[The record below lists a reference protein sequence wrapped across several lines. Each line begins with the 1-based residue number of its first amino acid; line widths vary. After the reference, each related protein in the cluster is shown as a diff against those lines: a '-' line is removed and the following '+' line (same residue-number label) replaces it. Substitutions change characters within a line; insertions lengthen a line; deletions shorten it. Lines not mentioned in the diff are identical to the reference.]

1 MVVVVVVAAAWTTM
15 AQQGQLCFGGEWS
28 REPVPAGLVMLTGF
42 YVGLP
47 LGLVCGTIVGKLAGR
62 WRERRWRVHVAAIM
76 CTLLVALPPVAAL
89 HSAASA
95 FAMVIVSLA
104 IAVPASVMLE
114 RSTRPDEPVPL
125 ARVS

>member
-1 MVVVVVVAAAWTTM
+1 MVEGPGAGGAGDADGLLCRAAA
-15 AQQGQLCFGGEWS
+15 
-28 REPVPAGLVMLTGF
+28 RPR
-42 YVGLP
+42 
-47 LGLVCGTIVGKLAGR
+47 CGTIVGKLAGR